1 MADFIDKLINN
12 LNKLGD
18 GKFLDDEIQT
28 GMNLAKDGKGARTN
42 ARIDAM
48 FKGEEF
54 DETNTDPVELET
66 KDQDIVNELV
76 DREINK
82 LFGDRPNN
90 RYSPMAFRDRGP
102 PSQSRHE

>member
-1 MADFIDKLINN
+1 MTDFIDKLIKN

-28 GMNLAKDGKGARTN
+28 GMKLAKDGKGARTN

-54 DETNTDPVELET
+54 DETNTSTVELET
-66 KDQDIVNELV
+66 KNKDIVDELV
-76 DREINK
+76 NREIDK
-82 LFGDRPNN
+82 LFGD
-90 RYSPMAFRDRGP
+90 
-102 PSQSRHE
+102 